1 MESRLLE
8 ISSDHI
14 DTNASLA
21 ISEHVAGERIFLKQ
35 KVLMIF
41 ERPNWSH
48 YWYIATGYNDLVHA
62 KKTHENTFVRFEACE
77 SDFWEIEV

>member
-41 ERPNWSH
+41 ERPN
-48 YWYIATGYNDLVHA
+48 
-62 KKTHENTFVRFEACE
+62 
-77 SDFWEIEV
+77 